1 MSIEFQTF
9 DFGGL
14 MLSEKKYGVIALV
27 LAIAAVGIIWIVGLG
42 QTGEQT
48 LQAQTS
54 SNNTRDTIMRYSKL
68 LAQAAYSI
76 NDRYVEKI
84 DPKELGYAG
93 IRGMLELLDP
103 FSAMLEKKTYDRLME
118 FTQGKYEGLGMTI
131 EKKDKYIIV
140 VSPIEGTP
148 AFRMG
153 LRAGDRIIEIE
164 GKPTYGMSTEEA
176 SNLMRGPAGTKV
188 SMKIQREGMDE
199 PLEYEIERA
208 VIELKNVPYYGVI
221 GDGIGYVRL
230 SRFSEDTGKELKD
243 AIHSLKKQDIKGLIF
258 DLRFNGGGLLNEG
271 VETSNLFLD
280 RGKLIV
286 YTQGKKEQDLVRYL
300 GREDALFP
308 DKPLV
313 VLVDEQ
319 TASASEIVAGAI
331 QDWDRGVIIGD
342 TTYGKGLVQTVLNM
356 PDNVFLKLTI
366 AKYYIPSGRCIQK
379 PEKSKRNPALLDEE
393 SDTTES
399 KKEQEEI
406 FHTNDGRK
414 VYGGGGIVP
423 DIIIQED
430 KLNPIEINLERKE
443 LFFDFAVKY
452 ISQHPNLP
460 RDFEVDDQVIS
471 QFRDFLKEKDFTYQT
486 PLELSMQ
493 ELEKNADS
501 QKDKQLFEQPLSEL
515 NEAVKKSKEEDFDN
529 SLEYIRKAIK
539 RDILYSLYGEKAYY
553 EEVMFKTDPAVK
565 KALQILSNKAEY
577 QKLLK
582 G

>member
-1 MSIEFQTF
+1 
-9 DFGGL
+9 
-14 MLSEKKYGVIALV
+14 MLSEKKYGIIALV

-48 LQAQTS
+48 LQAQT
-54 SNNTRDTIMRYSKL
+54 NNTRDTIMRYSKL

-76 NDRYVEKI
+76 NDRYVEEI

-93 IRGMLELLDP
+93 IKGMLELLDP

-118 FTQGKYEGLGMTI
+118 FTHGKYEGLGMTI
-131 EKKDKYIIV
+131 ERKDKYIIV
-140 VSPIEGTP
+140 VSPMEGTP

-188 SMKIQREGMDE
+188 TLKIQREGIKE
-199 PLEYEIERA
+199 PMEYEIERA
-208 VIELKNVPYYGVI
+208 VIELKNVPYYGVL

-243 AIHSLKKQDIKGLIF
+243 AINDLKNRNIKGLIF

-280 RGKLIV
+280 KGKLIV
-286 YTQGKKEQDLVRYL
+286 YTQGKKEEDQVEYL
-300 GREDALFP
+300 GKEDALYL

-356 PDNVFLKLTI
+356 PDEVFLKLTI

-379 PEKSKRNPALLDEE
+379 PEKYKRNPVLLGEE

-399 KKEQEEI
+399 EAEQEEV
-406 FHTNDGRK
+406 FHTNGGRK
-414 VYGGGGIVP
+414 VDGGGGIVP
-423 DIIIQED
+423 DIIIEEE
-430 KLNPIEINLERKE
+430 KLNPIEINLERKQ
-443 LFFDFAVKY
+443 LFFDFAVRY
-452 ISQHPNLP
+452 ISQHENLP
-460 RDFEVDDQVIS
+460 EDFEVDDQIIS
-471 QFRDFLKEKDFTYQT
+471 QFREFLKEKDFTYQT
-486 PLELSMQ
+486 PLELSLR

-501 QKDKQLFEQPLSEL
+501 QKDKQLLEQPLSEL
-515 NEAVKKSKEEDFDN
+515 RKAVQKSKEEDFEN
-529 SLEYIRKAIK
+529 SLDYIKKAIK
-539 RDILYSLYGEKAYY
+539 RDILYSLYGERGYY
-553 EEVMFKTDPAVK
+553 EGVLFKTDPVVK
-565 KALQILSNKAEY
+565 KAVEVLSDKSEY
-577 QKLLK
+577 KKILK

>member
-1 MSIEFQTF
+1 
-9 DFGGL
+9 
-14 MLSEKKYGVIALV
+14 MLSEKKYGIIALA
-27 LAIAAVGIIWIVGLG
+27 LAIAAVSIIWIVGLG
-42 QTGEQT
+42 QTGEQA

-76 NDRYVEKI
+76 NDRYVEEI

-118 FTQGKYEGLGMTI
+118 FTQGRYEGLGMTI

-140 VSPIEGTP
+140 VSPMEGTP

-153 LRAGDRIIEIE
+153 LRAGDKIIEIE

-176 SNLMRGPAGTKV
+176 SNMMRGPAGTKV
-188 SMKIQREGMDE
+188 NMKIQREGIAE

-221 GDGIGYVRL
+221 GDGIGYIRL
-230 SRFSEDTGKELKD
+230 SRFSEDTGRELKD
-243 AIHSLKKQDIKGLIF
+243 AINSLKKQNIKGLIF

-286 YTQGKKEQDLVRYL
+286 YTQGKKEEDLVRYL

-356 PDNVFLKLTI
+356 PDEVFLKLTI

-379 PEKSKRNPALLDEE
+379 PEKSKRNPALLSEE
-393 SDTTES
+393 SDTTGS
-399 KKEQEEI
+399 KTEQDEV
-406 FHTNDGRK
+406 FQTNGGRK

-423 DIIIQED
+423 DIIMQEN

-452 ISQHPNLP
+452 ISQHQNLP

-471 QFRDFLKEKDFTYQT
+471 MFREFLKEKNFTYQT
-486 PLELSMQ
+486 PLELSLQ

-501 QKDKQLFEQPLSEL
+501 QKEKQLFEQPLSEL
-515 NEAVKKSKEEDFDN
+515 SEAVQKSKEEDFNN
-529 SLEYIRKAIK
+529 SLEYIKKAIK

-553 EEVMFKTDPAVK
+553 EEVMFKTDSAVK
-565 KALQILSNKAEY
+565 KAVEILSNKAEY

>member
-1 MSIEFQTF
+1 
-9 DFGGL
+9 
-14 MLSEKKYGVIALV
+14 MLSEKKYGIIALV
-27 LAIAAVGIIWIVGLG
+27 LALAAVAIIWIVGLG

-48 LQAQTS
+48 LQAQPQTK
-54 SNNTRDTIMRYSKL
+54 DTIMRYSKL
-68 LAQAAYSI
+68 LAQAAYNI
-76 NDRYVEKI
+76 NDRYVEEV

-103 FSAMLEKKTYDRLME
+103 FSALLEKKTYNQLIE
-118 FTQGKYEGLGMTI
+118 FTHGKYEGLGMTI
-131 EKKDKYIIV
+131 ERKDKLIII

-164 GKPTYGMSTEEA
+164 GKETYGMSTEEA

-188 SMKIQREGMDE
+188 TLKIKREGTEE
-199 PLEYEIERA
+199 PLDYVIERA
-208 VIELKNVPYYGVI
+208 VIELKNVPYYGVF

-230 SRFSEDTGKELKD
+230 SRFSEETGTELKE
-243 AIHSLKKQDIKGLIF
+243 AIRDLNNRNVKGLIF

-280 RGKLIV
+280 EGKLIV
-286 YTQGKKEQDLVRYL
+286 YTQGKKQEDLVKYL
-300 GREDALFP
+300 SQEKALYP

-356 PDNVFLKLTI
+356 PDDVFLKLTI

-379 PEKSKRNPALLDEE
+379 PEKSKRNPDLFSEKGE
-393 SDTTES
+393 SDSLKNEP
-399 KKEQEEI
+399 KQKEI
-406 FHTNDGRK
+406 FHTNGGRS

-423 DIIIQED
+423 DIVIPEEKFQ
-430 KLNPIEINLERKE
+430 PIEIDLERQQM
-443 LFFDFAVKY
+443 FFDFAVRY
-452 ISQHPNLP
+452 ISRHKDLP
-460 RDFEVDDQVIS
+460 KDFEVDDNMLS
-471 QFRDFLKEKDFTYQT
+471 EFKKFLEEKNFTY
-486 PLELSMQ
+486 LNSVELSLQ
-493 ELEKNADS
+493 GLEKNINS
-501 QKDKQLFEQPLSEL
+501 QKDKDIFDPVLQEL
-515 NEAVKKSKEEDFDN
+515 KKVIQKSKENDFTN
-529 SLEYIRKAIK
+529 SLDYIKKAIK
-539 RDILYSLYGEKAYY
+539 RDILISLYGEKGYY
-553 EEVMFKTDPAVK
+553 EEVLLKTDPIVK
-565 KALQILSNKAEY
+565 KAAEILSDKAGY
-577 QKLLK
+577 RKLLK